1 MEYSETMIG
10 GIFLVI
16 EEQLKLFPEVKS
28 LVIGISRERE
38 NLLRQYELVS
48 DVIAQ
53 VLARFHTKKTAIQ
66 KVMIRT

>member
-1 MEYSETMIG
+1 MEYSETMID

-16 EEQLKLFPEVKS
+16 EEQLKLFPEVRS

-48 DVIAQ
+48 AVI
-53 VLARFHTKKTAIQ
+53 VRVFERFHAKKTAIQ

>member
-1 MEYSETMIG
+1 MEYSETMID

-16 EEQLKLFPEVKS
+16 EEQLKLFPEVRS

-48 DVIAQ
+48 AVIVR
-53 VLARFHTKKTAIQ
+53 VLERFHAKKTAIQ
-66 KVMIRT
+66 KMMIRT